1 LTNVTSISS
10 QKLTAP
16 RPEPPNQRPAQP
28 MLRNAVEWSDS
39 LSAYVRELLH
49 HRDLLYLVTQREIKV
64 RYKQTVLGALWAVLQ
79 PFSLMVVFTV
89 FFSLYAGLPSDG
101 IPYPLFAYAAL
112 LPWTFF
118 STALSFAVPSLIVNS
133 HIITKVYFPREIV
146 PLSSVFAALVDFAV
160 ASTVFVGLLAFY
172 GISPTWNVL
181 YVIPILMLQLTFTMA
196 LCLLLAAFT
205 VLYRDVRFT
214 LPLLLQI
221 WMFATPILYPLSVVP
236 ESGRGLYLTLNPMAV
251 VVDAYRRVLLQG
263 QPPDLMHL
271 ASTGMISLVLLLLGY
286 RYFKRLEREFADIV

>member
-1 LTNVTSISS
+1 VTSISS
-10 QKLTAP
+10 QKPTGPWA
-16 RPEPPNQRPAQP
+16 EPPDDRPARP
-28 MLRNAVEWSDS
+28 TLRNAVEWSDS
-39 LSAYVRELLH
+39 LSAYLRELLH
-49 HRDLLYLVTQREIKV
+49 HRDLLYLVTQREITV

-89 FFSLYAGLPSDG
+89 FFSWYAGLPSDG
-101 IPYPLFAYAAL
+101 IPFPLFTYAAL

-118 STALSFAVPSLIVNS
+118 STALSFAVPSLIANS

-160 ASTVFVGLLAFY
+160 ASIVFVGLMAFY
-172 GISPTWNVL
+172 RVSPTWNVL
-181 YVIPILMLQLTFTMA
+181 YVIPILMLQLTFTTA

-236 ESGRGLYLTLNPMAV
+236 ESIRGVYLTANPMAV
-251 VVDAYRRVLLQG
+251 VVDAYRRVVLQG
-263 QPPDLMHL
+263 QPPDLTHL
-271 ASTGMISLVLLLLGY
+271 VSAGVISFVLLLLGY
-286 RYFKRLEREFADIV
+286 RYFKSLEREFADIV